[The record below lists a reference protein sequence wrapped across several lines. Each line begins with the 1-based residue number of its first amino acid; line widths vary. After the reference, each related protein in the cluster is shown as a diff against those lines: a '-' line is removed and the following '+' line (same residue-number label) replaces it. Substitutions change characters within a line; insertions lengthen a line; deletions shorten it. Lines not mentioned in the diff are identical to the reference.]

1 MSRRKSPSRRR
12 RKSPS
17 MRRRKSPSRRRRKSP
32 SRRRRKSPSRRRRKS
47 RSRRRRKSRL
57 RGGDDGLTK
66 TQVMAYSPAYKK
78 AFGTKPS
85 ANPSKFTAFVAKGIS
100 NKTKQ
105 AAAKTIAMND
115 LPVKLPGGSRRK
127 RRSKSRRKR
136 RSKSR
141 KRMRGGVLSPDQIKA
156 AWERKH
162 GTKMPAAD
170 LKAYLDVQNS
180 KRLREHKANIDEVN
194 RRAKAGTLSADQI
207 KKLKAIKARSAVA
220 SASKPACEESGSCSA
235 CSIM

>member
-1 MSRRKSPSRRR
+1 MSRK
-12 RKSPS
+12 
-17 MRRRKSPSRRRRKSP
+17 
-32 SRRRRKSPSRRRRKS
+32 KS
-47 RSRRRRKSRL
+47 RSRRRKKSRL
-57 RGGDDGLTK
+57 RGGGDGLTK

-105 AAAKTIAMND
+105 AAAKTIAVNK
-115 LPVKLPGGSRRK
+115 LPVKLPGGSMRKRRSKSRRK

-136 RSKSR
+136 RSKSMRKRRSKSMRKRRSKSMRKRRSKSRRKSR

-162 GTKMPAAD
+162 GTKMPVAD

-207 KKLKAIKARSAVA
+207 KKLKAIKARSAVT
-220 SASKPACEESGSCSA
+220 SASKPSCEESGSCSV